1 MSIGTI
7 GGRNDRGP
15 NGGRIMDDRGTER
28 GRMIDGT
35 MDGTVKNDA
44 ATVFNIKKYKMLF
57 L

>member
-1 MSIGTI
+1 
-7 GGRNDRGP
+7 
-15 NGGRIMDDRGTER
+15 MDDRGTER